1 MKQRAISVILT
12 AAVLLFSTS
21 LSFADDDNDD
31 GYGDASIRAKTSTKS
46 AEARKSQIAAS
57 RKAAAKIQLVDIN
70 SAKKAELIKLPG
82 ISIADADKII
92 AGRPYGSKAWLVTHK
107 ILPDAKYQAVQGRV
121 VARQPFADGNKN
133 AALYA
138 PKNKK

>member
-1 MKQRAISVILT
+1 MKQRTISVILT
-12 AAVLLFSTS
+12 AAALLFSTS

-31 GYGDASIRAKTSTKS
+31 GYGDASIRRAKTSTKS

-107 ILPDAKYQAVQGRV
+107 ILPDAKYQAVQGWV
-121 VARQPFADGNKN
+121 VAKQPFADGNKN

-138 PKNKK
+138 PKN